1 MSEAKGDH
9 TAYPCE
15 NNRDNI
21 SSVGCFLQCSFFFFS
36 LLIAPFDVVVMTCTL
51 YNIEGKLLKEH

>member
-1 MSEAKGDH
+1 MKQRETTQHIHVK
-9 TAYPCE
+9 TTE
-15 NNRDNI
+15 TT
-21 SSVGCFLQCSFFFFS
+21 FLQLGAFFSVVFFFFS